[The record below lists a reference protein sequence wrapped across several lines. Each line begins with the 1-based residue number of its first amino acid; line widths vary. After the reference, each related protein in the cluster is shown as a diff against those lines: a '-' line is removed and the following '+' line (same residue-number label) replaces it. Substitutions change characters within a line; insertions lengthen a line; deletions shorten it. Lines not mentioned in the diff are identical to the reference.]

1 MYARIMNN
9 LFLMLLCFAVYSIQT
24 VSFPHHA
31 FSMYLISAIPAGGA
45 VLNKSKQPKTDTD
58 RIISEIR
65 AQSSDGFFDL
75 IFFVIRKGIKLAL
88 AFAIGWLMVPF
99 LLFEVIGGIVGSIRL
114 KQQRKQENQRLLRR

>member
-1 MYARIMNN
+1 M
-9 LFLMLLCFAVYSIQT
+9 
-24 VSFPHHA
+24 
-31 FSMYLISAIPAGGA
+31 
-45 VLNKSKQPKTDTD
+45 LNKSKQPKTDTD